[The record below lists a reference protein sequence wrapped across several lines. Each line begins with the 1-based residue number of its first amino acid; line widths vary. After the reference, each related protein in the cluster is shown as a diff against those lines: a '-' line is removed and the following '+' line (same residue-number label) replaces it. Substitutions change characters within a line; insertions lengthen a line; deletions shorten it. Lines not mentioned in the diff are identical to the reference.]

1 MSSRT
6 RILIRNEIISI
17 FPKLA
22 ELRDHLDLFRQ
33 SFIWRR
39 KGWQVPLPHLVKRAI
54 LKAEAGRMQAEIFVE
69 TGTYLGD
76 TPWFMRDVFR
86 QIYSI
91 EVEPTL
97 AMLARHR
104 FRNFSKVKI
113 VEGDSS
119 KKLSELAV
127 QIDGPSLVWLDGHY
141 SAGITGC
148 GAKDCP
154 VWEELEAIAELWK
167 WPVSIFI
174 DDARCFGQSGECSG
188 YPQIGQIR
196 DYAARRFPNHLFS
209 IENDIIM
216 LKHFSGRH

>member
-1 MSSRT
+1 MSLHTKIR
-6 RILIRNEIISI
+6 IRNEIVSI

-22 ELRDHLDLFRQ
+22 ELREHLNLLRQ
-33 SFIWRR
+33 SFVWRK
-39 KGWQVPLPHLVKRAI
+39 KGWQVPLPHLVKRTI
-54 LKAEAGRMQAEIFVE
+54 LKAEALRIQAEIFVE
-69 TGTYLGD
+69 TGTFLGD
-76 TPWFMRDVFR
+76 TLWFMRDAFR

-97 AMLARHR
+97 ARLARHR
-104 FRNFSKVKI
+104 FRKFPMIKV
-113 VEGDSS
+113 VEGDSFN
-119 KKLSELAV
+119 KLRELGAQV
-127 QIDGPSLVWLDGHY
+127 DGSSLVWLDGHY
-141 SAGITGC
+141 SAGITGR

-174 DDARCFGQSGECSG
+174 DDARCFGQSGEYSC
-188 YPQIGQIR
+188 YPPIGQIR
-196 DYAARRFPNHLFS
+196 DYAARRFPNHSFS